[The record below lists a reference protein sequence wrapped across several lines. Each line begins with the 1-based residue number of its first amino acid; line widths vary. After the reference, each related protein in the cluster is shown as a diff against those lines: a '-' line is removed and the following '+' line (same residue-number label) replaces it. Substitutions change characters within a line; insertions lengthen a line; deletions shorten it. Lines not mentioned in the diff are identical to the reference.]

1 MRDVLTQ
8 SIALFGL
15 KWYNDVDGDAVHSPG
30 TTLQMVAVLLDCT
43 AANTIHCRIPKRD
56 LPAGGEYRIKVTY

>member
-8 SIALFGL
+8 SIASFGL
-15 KWYNDVDGDAVHSPG
+15 KWYTNVDGGVVYSPG
-30 TTLQMVAVLLDCT
+30 ISPQMVAVLLDCT
-43 AANTIHCRIPKRD
+43 AANVTHCRTPKRD